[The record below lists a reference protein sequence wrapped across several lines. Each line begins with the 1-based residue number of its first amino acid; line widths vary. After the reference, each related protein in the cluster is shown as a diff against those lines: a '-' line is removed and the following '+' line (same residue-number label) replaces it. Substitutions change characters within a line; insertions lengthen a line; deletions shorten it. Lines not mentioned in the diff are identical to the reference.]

1 MSYPEVDFL
10 YLNEEDMVAAGVKD
24 MAGCID
30 AMEEMFKL
38 MKVGDYRMGGANGN
52 SHGCMVMFPPSSPFP
67 EMPVD
72 GPDRRFMAMPAYLG
86 GVFDMAG
93 MKWYGSNC
101 ANKEKGLPRS
111 ILMLTLNDKDTGAPV
126 AYMSANILSAYR
138 TGAVPGVGY
147 KHLSKPD
154 SKVAA
159 IIGPG
164 VMSKTALAAIMAVR
178 PGIETI
184 KVKGRGKASLEKFI
198 AHVKKEYPQ
207 VNVYAVDTMEEA
219 DVIVA
224 HMTALG
230 DSWDYVIEDA
240 QAAGKPIVSASTS
253 TPTGDPSLYPY
264 IKEEW
269 IKPGALISSTAALRF
284 DDDFIIHRARTVT
297 DNIKLYEAWEEEM
310 KPNAYNTVPI
320 PAVHV
325 MDLIAE
331 GKMKP
336 EQVDDLGDIL
346 MGNIPLHRKDDE
358 IIVYS
363 IGGMPVEDVAWGTM
377 VYRNA
382 LKKGIGTKLKLWD
395 TPQMV

>member
-1 MSYPEVDFL
+1 MSYPSVDFL
-10 YLNEEDMVAAGVKD
+10 YLNEDDMIAAGVKD
-24 MAGCID
+24 MSGCIE

-38 MKVGDYRMGGANGN
+38 MKIGDYRMGGANGN
-52 SHGCMVMFPPSSPFP
+52 SHGCMVVFPESSPFP

-86 GVFDMAG
+86 GKFDMAG

-101 ANKEKGLPRS
+101 DNKEKGLPRS
-111 ILMLTLNDKDTGAPV
+111 ILMLTLNDKDTGAPI

-154 SKVAA
+154 SKVVS

-178 PGIETI
+178 PNVETI
-184 KVKGRGKASLEKFI
+184 KIKGRGADSLNKFI
-198 AHVKKEYPQ
+198 NYVKTDYPD
-207 VNVYAVDTMEEA
+207 VNVYAVDTIEEA
-219 DVIVA
+219 VR
-224 HMTALG
+224 
-230 DSWDYVIEDA
+230 DSD
-240 QAAGKPIVSASTS
+240 IVSVSTS
-253 TPTGDPSLYPY
+253 SPTGNPMDYPY

-284 DDDFIIHRARTVT
+284 DDDFIINRARTVT

-310 KPNAYNTVPI
+310 SPDAYNVIPI
-320 PAVHV
+320 PAVRV
-325 MDLIAE
+325 MDLIAQ
-331 GKMKP
+331 GRMTP
-336 EQVDDLGDIL
+336 DQIDDLGDIL
-346 MGNIPLHRKDDE
+346 MGTTPVHRKDDE
-358 IIVYS
+358 IIIYS
-363 IGGMPVEDVAWGTM
+363 IGGMPVEDVAWGTI

-382 LKKGIGTKLKLWD
+382 LKNGIGTKLKLWD

>member
-1 MSYPEVDFL
+1 MGTKVDFL
-10 YLNEEDMVAAGVKD
+10 YLSEPDMVKAGVKD
-24 MAGCID
+24 MKQCVEV
-30 AMEEMFKL
+30 MERLLVTLNK
-38 MKVGDYRMGGANGN
+38 GDYVMGGKNHN
-52 SHGCMVMFPPSSPFP
+52 SHGCMIMFPDDPQFP
-67 EMPVD
+67 GMPKNAD
-72 GPDRRFMAMPAYLG
+72 ERRFMAMPAYLG
-86 GVFDMAG
+86 GEYQMAG

-154 SKVAA
+154 AKVVA

-178 PGIETI
+178 PSVQTI
-184 KVKGRGKASLEKFI
+184 KVKGRGKASLQAFI
-198 AHVKKEYPQ
+198 EHVRETYP
-207 VNVYAVDTMEEA
+207 NVEVFAVDSIEEA
-219 DVIVA
+219 VR
-224 HMTALG
+224 
-230 DSWDYVIEDA
+230 DA
-240 QAAGKPIVSASTS
+240 DIVSASTS
-253 TPTGDPSLYPY
+253 TPTGDPNLYPY

-331 GKMKP
+331 GKMQP

-346 MGNIPLHRKDDE
+346 MNRIPLHRKEDE
-358 IIVYS
+358 IIIYS

>member
-1 MSYPEVDFL
+1 MEYPKVDFL
-10 YLNEEDMVAAGVKD
+10 YLNEEDMVHAGVKD
-24 MAGCID
+24 MASCIE

-86 GVFDMAG
+86 GKFDMAG

-147 KHLSKPD
+147 KYLSRPD
-154 SKVAA
+154 AETVG

-178 PGIETI
+178 PTI
-184 KVKGRGKASLEKFI
+184 KTVKVKGRGKASLQAFLD
-198 AHVKKEYPQ
+198 HVKQTYPQ
-207 VNVYAVDTMEEA
+207 VEVYAVDSIEEA
-219 DVIVA
+219 VRNSD
-224 HMTALG
+224 
-230 DSWDYVIEDA
+230 
-240 QAAGKPIVSASTS
+240 IVSASTS
-253 TPTGDPSLYPY
+253 TPTGDPNAYPY

-269 IKPGALISSTAALRF
+269 IQPGALISSTAALRF
-284 DDDFIIHRARTVT
+284 DDDFIMHRARTVT

-310 KPNAYNTVPI
+310 KPNAYHTVPI
-320 PAVHV
+320 PAVRV
-325 MDLIAE
+325 MDLVAE
-331 GKMKP
+331 GKMQL
-336 EQVDDLGDIL
+336 EQIDDLGDIL
-346 MGNIPLHRKDDE
+346 MHRIPLHRKKDE
-358 IIVYS
+358 IIIYS
-363 IGGMPVEDVAWGTM
+363 IGGMPVEDIAWGTM

>member
-1 MSYPEVDFL
+1 MEYPKVDFL
-10 YLNEEDMVAAGVKD
+10 YLNEEDMVHAGVKD
-24 MAGCID
+24 MASCIE

-86 GVFDMAG
+86 GKFDMAG

-147 KHLSKPD
+147 KYLSRPD
-154 SKVAA
+154 AETVG

-178 PGIETI
+178 PTI
-184 KVKGRGKASLEKFI
+184 KTVKVKGRGKSSLQAFLD
-198 AHVKKEYPQ
+198 HVKQTYPQ
-207 VNVYAVDTMEEA
+207 VEVYAVDSIEEVVRNS
-219 DVIVA
+219 D
-224 HMTALG
+224 
-230 DSWDYVIEDA
+230 
-240 QAAGKPIVSASTS
+240 IVSASTS
-253 TPTGDPSLYPY
+253 TPTGDPNAYPY

-269 IKPGALISSTAALRF
+269 IQPGALISSTAALRF
-284 DDDFIIHRARTVT
+284 DDDFIMHRARTVT

-310 KPNAYNTVPI
+310 KPNAYHTVPI
-320 PAVHV
+320 PAVRV
-325 MDLIAE
+325 MDLVAE
-331 GKMKP
+331 GKMQL
-336 EQVDDLGDIL
+336 EQIDDLGDIL
-346 MGNIPLHRKDDE
+346 MHRIPLHRKKDE
-358 IIVYS
+358 IIIYS
-363 IGGMPVEDVAWGTM
+363 IGGMPVEDIAWGTM

>member
-1 MSYPEVDFL
+1 MGGITMGTKVDFL
-10 YLNEEDMVAAGVKD
+10 YLSEPDMVKAGVKD
-24 MAGCID
+24 MKQCVEV
-30 AMEEMFKL
+30 MERLLVTLNK
-38 MKVGDYRMGGANGN
+38 GDYVMGGKNHN
-52 SHGCMVMFPPSSPFP
+52 SHGCMIMFPDDPQFP
-67 EMPVD
+67 GMPKNAD
-72 GPDRRFMAMPAYLG
+72 ERRFMAMPAYLG
-86 GVFDMAG
+86 GEYQMAG

-147 KHLSKPD
+147 KHLSRPD
-154 SKVAA
+154 SKVVA

-178 PGIETI
+178 PNIETI

-207 VNVYAVDTMEEA
+207 VNVYAVDTIEEA
-219 DVIVA
+219 VR
-224 HMTALG
+224 
-230 DSWDYVIEDA
+230 DA
-240 QAAGKPIVSASTS
+240 DIVSASTS

-346 MGNIPLHRKDDE
+346 MGNIPLHRKEDE